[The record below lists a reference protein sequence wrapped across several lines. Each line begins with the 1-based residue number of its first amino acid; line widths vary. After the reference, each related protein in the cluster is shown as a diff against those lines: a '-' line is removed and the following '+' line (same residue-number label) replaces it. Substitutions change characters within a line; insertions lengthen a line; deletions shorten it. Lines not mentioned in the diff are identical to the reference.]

1 MISDTSNLSRREA
14 LAALGLMALSCN
26 TGLSAQSGTAAKK
39 RPKGIAIQLY
49 TVRDP
54 AKKDLDGTLKKVRD
68 MGWEYVQWSGMPNLP
83 GDKIRAALDAAQL
96 KAISA
101 HVAIEPFEQDFD
113 AAVRGWKTVGVDHLA
128 LGSMMKDC
136 TGNLEAWLSGVKRLA
151 AVGAKLREEGIRF
164 AYHTHAPDFQKYKDD
179 PRRKIDIMLESAP
192 AKDLMAEFDVAWVY
206 VGSVNSGCAGPA
218 DYLRKYKGRTPVIH
232 VKDLKPMKKGGKVQF
247 TPVGQGVQ
255 NWKEIFA
262 AAHES
267 GVEWFAYEQD
277 NGQGGS
283 PFDWARQSLEFMTK
297 NI

>member
-1 MISDTSNLSRREA
+1 MNSDNTNLSRREA
-14 LAALGLMALSCN
+14 LVALGALALSCK
-26 TGLSAQSGTAAKK
+26 TDLAAEAAARK

-101 HVAIEPFEQDFD
+101 HVAIEAFEKDFD
-113 AAVRGWKTVGVDHLA
+113 EAVRTWKTVGVDHLA
-128 LGSMMKDC
+128 IGSMMKENQK
-136 TGNLEAWLSGVKRLA
+136 NLEDWLGGVKRLA

-164 AYHTHAPDFQKYKDD
+164 AYHTHAPDFQKYPGD
-179 PRRKIDIMLESAP
+179 PRRKIDIMLESAS
-192 AKDLMAEFDVAWVY
+192 ANDLKAEFDVCWVY
-206 VGSVNSGCAGPA
+206 AGGANPA
-218 DYLRKYKGRTPVIH
+218 EYLRKYKGRTPVIH
-232 VKDLKPMKKGGKVQF
+232 VKDLKPLKKGGKVQF
-247 TPVGQGVQ
+247 MPLGQGVQ

-262 AAHES
+262 AAREA

-277 NGQGGS
+277 SGQGS
-283 PFDWARQSLEFMTK
+283 PFDWARQSLEFLTK
-297 NI
+297 NL